1 MLYHGS
7 DSTVDFDGTNPERG
21 RYDVCLTPSR
31 EIAETY
37 GDVVHEVEFDG
48 YPSTPA
54 DVVEVAD
61 KHGLNDGPQR
71 IEADSPYFYLLLDDP
86 EVQEALVEE
95 GHEAVRY
102 TDENIDNVEHETIRV
117 LEPGHITEM

>member
-7 DSTVDFDGTNPERG
+7 ESDIDFDEENPERG
-21 RYDVCLTPSR
+21 RYDVCLTPSK

-37 GDVVHEVEFDG
+37 GDTVHEVEFDG
-48 YPSTPA
+48 YCSTPA

-61 KHGLNDGPQR
+61 MYGLNDGPER

-86 EVQEALVEE
+86 EVQDALVEE

-102 TDENIDNVEHETIRV
+102 EDENIENVTHETIRV
-117 LEPGHITEM
+117 LEPGHITEV